1 MRRRITILSAGM
13 GAGHDAVAGELV
25 RRLRARG
32 HETATID
39 VLRLLPAGLG
49 APLRRSYQ
57 AAVQYAPWLYEA
69 VYQAF
74 FTPRRRPVAST
85 SPLVVPAAA
94 ALAER
99 LAAERPDTVVSTF
112 HLAAQMAG
120 RLREKGVLRV
130 PSVVVV
136 TDFAAHR
143 QWYHP
148 CNDLHLCP
156 TRQSAAE
163 LLRMGARE
171 ASAVGPVVPEAFFR
185 TDEERSGPANPYA
198 REFARRAPDRPPVL
212 VSSGAWG
219 VGARLERTAAL
230 LAGSGFLPVVLCGRN
245 EALRR
250 RLAAVDGVLP
260 LGTRKGACRT
270 EILEKHLVTVAATVQ
285 AKGQHDGQL
294 QNSGDEMRRDR
305 ELCRRAEE
313 FRRARRLAR
322 PRAVAEQADQRT
334 LRGRV
339 ANRENRVGAISADVD
354 DHVRHDRIECVQ
366 QLGQGRRLAAIH
378 QHAYLQVGPGFGE
391 HAQRLEAADMRA
403 EQDRT
408 TARRELC
415 FELVEPVHVDGE
427 SARGS
432 RQQEHAIE
440 DRRRVAMDVLE
451 HIPGARRAPES
462 AGEEGTR
469 GTTFRTATEVEVRRE
484 RIQQRARHGPA
495 QAQADGTDQP
505 QRKAAPA
512 LAAFAPMRTHGASSS
527 VPVAINSCLRAMENF
542 APAALRSMR
551 NSTSSPGRS
560 GRRNFTC
567 GNPTTSMSNAR
578 RVDAATRSRS
588 TTPGTTGAPG
598 KCPGSA
604 GCDAAMWKCSQIES
618 VMARV
623 RPAEPANAGSARQ
636 GRRTI
641 RAVVPAAADAG
652 AGKIRRGKVRRR
664 PAAGRS
670 TRTCAATAAT
680 RRPRKSRVHAGPAAR
695 RRRPARIAMRPRP
708 R

>member
-13 GAGHDAVAGELV
+13 GAGHDAVAGELA
-25 RRLRARG
+25 RRLRAQG
-32 HETATID
+32 HQTATID

-49 APLRRSYQ
+49 APLRRSYE
-57 AAVQYAPWLYEA
+57 AAVQHAPWLYEA

-74 FTPRRRPVAST
+74 FVPRRRPLTST

-260 LGTRKGACRT
+260 LGWIGDVPQVMFAARVLVENAAGQTAAQALAAGLPVVSYRPIAGHGRDGAR
-270 EILEKHLVTVAATVQ
+270 HLAAAGLASYVR
-285 AKGQHDGQL
+285 DPWDL
-294 QNSGDEMRRDR
+294 LRVLDELSGDGP
-305 ELCRRAEE
+305 L
-313 FRRARRLAR
+313 RRARIVAGRALFTADAAECVAAAR
-322 PRAVAEQADQRT
+322 PT
-334 LRGRV
+334 
-339 ANRENRVGAISADVD
+339 
-354 DHVRHDRIECVQ
+354 
-366 QLGQGRRLAAIH
+366 
-378 QHAYLQVGPGFGE
+378 
-391 HAQRLEAADMRA
+391 
-403 EQDRT
+403 
-408 TARRELC
+408 
-415 FELVEPVHVDGE
+415 EP
-427 SARGS
+427 
-432 RQQEHAIE
+432 
-440 DRRRVAMDVLE
+440 
-451 HIPGARRAPES
+451 
-462 AGEEGTR
+462 
-469 GTTFRTATEVEVRRE
+469 
-484 RIQQRARHGPA
+484 
-495 QAQADGTDQP
+495 
-505 QRKAAPA
+505 
-512 LAAFAPMRTHGASSS
+512 
-527 VPVAINSCLRAMENF
+527 
-542 APAALRSMR
+542 
-551 NSTSSPGRS
+551 
-560 GRRNFTC
+560 
-567 GNPTTSMSNAR
+567 
-578 RVDAATRSRS
+578 
-588 TTPGTTGAPG
+588 
-598 KCPGSA
+598 A
-604 GCDAAMWKCSQIES
+604 GC
-618 VMARV
+618 
-623 RPAEPANAGSARQ
+623 
-636 GRRTI
+636 
-641 RAVVPAAADAG
+641 
-652 AGKIRRGKVRRR
+652 
-664 PAAGRS
+664 
-670 TRTCAATAAT
+670 
-680 RRPRKSRVHAGPAAR
+680 
-695 RRRPARIAMRPRP
+695 
-708 R
+708 